1 MTEFQLGLLLIGA
14 LVVAA
19 VIVYNKMQERTAQR
33 RAERVFGSQ
42 HDDVLLDEKMQRRE
56 PTLEPAVRKSERELS
71 SASEDLPDQRL
82 DYLIEVHCGHPVP
95 AAVFLEGWAP
105 LEQRFGRRVLAACA
119 ENGAGWRRLAHGDR
133 AAYATYLAALQLVSR
148 VGVISEAELIE
159 FRSDVET
166 MAAKLGATTA
176 APEMKQAMEAAR
188 DMDRFC
194 ADTDIQVVFHLMA
207 PTGSAFPLAR
217 VQAAASAAGLAPDPD
232 GRHALRDAEGRVL
245 YSLAMQGDTPDA
257 IRALTIAL
265 DVPRIAEVRRTY
277 DSMVRCARQLAVSLG
292 GSLVDDNGNGLDE
305 RALAAI
311 GAELDTVRR
320 SLEAR
325 GVAPGGPLALRLF
338 A

>member
-14 LVVAA
+14 LLVAA
-19 VIVYNKMQERTAQR
+19 VIVYNKIQERTVQR
-33 RAERVFGSQ
+33 RAERAFGSQ
-42 HDDVLLDEKMQRRE
+42 HDDVLLDERTQRRE
-56 PTLEPAVRKSERELS
+56 PTLEPAVRKSDRDLG
-71 SASEDLPDQRL
+71 SASEALPDRRL
-82 DYLIEVHCGHPVP
+82 DYLITLRCGQAVP

-105 LEQRFGRRVLAACA
+105 LEQRFGRRVMAACA
-119 ENGAGWRRLAHGDR
+119 EDGTGWKRVAQGDR

-148 VGVISEAELIE
+148 VGVVSEAELIE
-159 FRSDVET
+159 FRSEVET

-188 DMDRFC
+188 EMDQFC
-194 ADTDIQVVFHLMA
+194 ADTDIQIVFHLIA
-207 PTGSAFPLAR
+207 PAGGVFPLSQ
-217 VQAAASAAGLAPDPD
+217 VQAAASSAGMAPGPD
-232 GRHALRDAEGRVL
+232 GRHALRDVDGRVL
-245 YSLAMQGDTPDA
+245 YSLAMQGDAAEA
-257 IRALTIAL
+257 IRGLTIAL
-265 DVPRIAEVRRTY
+265 DVPRIAEVGRTY
-277 DSMVRCARQLAVSLG
+277 ESMVRCARQLAVTLG

-320 SLEAR
+320 SLEAH

>member
-19 VIVYNKMQERTAQR
+19 VIVYNKMQERTARR
-33 RAERVFGSQ
+33 RAERAFGSQ

-56 PTLEPAVRKSERELS
+56 PTLEPAVRKTDRDLG
-71 SASEDLPDQRL
+71 SATEALPDRRL
-82 DYLIEVHCGHPVP
+82 DYLIELHCGQPVP
-95 AAVFLEGWAP
+95 AAVFLEEWAP
-105 LEQRFGRRVLAACA
+105 LEQRFGRRVMVARA
-119 ENGAGWRRLAHGDR
+119 EDGAGWKRVAHGDR
-133 AAYATYLAALQLVSR
+133 TACTTFLAALQLVSR
-148 VGVISEAELIE
+148 AGVISEAELIE
-159 FRSDVET
+159 FRSEVET

-188 DMDRFC
+188 EMDQFC
-194 ADTDIQVVFHLMA
+194 ADTDIQIVFHLVA
-207 PTGSAFPLAR
+207 PPGGAFLLSQ
-217 VQAAASAAGLAPDPD
+217 VQAAASSTGMAPGPD

-245 YSLAMQGDTPDA
+245 YALAMEGDAPDA
-257 IRALTIAL
+257 IRGLTIAL
-265 DVPRIAEVRRTY
+265 DVPRITEVRRTY
-277 DSMVRCARQLAVSLG
+277 ESMVRCARQLADSLG

-305 RALAAI
+305 RALVAI
-311 GAELDTVRR
+311 GTELDTVRK

>member
-19 VIVYNKMQERTAQR
+19 VIVYNKMQERAAQR
-33 RAERVFGSQ
+33 RAERAFGSQ
-42 HDDVLLDEKMQRRE
+42 HDDVLLDERTQRRE
-56 PTLEPAVRKSERELS
+56 PTLEPAVRKSERDLGPAAE
-71 SASEDLPDQRL
+71 ALPDRRL
-82 DYLIEVHCGHPVP
+82 DYLIELRCARPVP

-105 LEQRFGRRVLAACA
+105 LEQRFGRRAMTAC
-119 ENGAGWRRLAHGDR
+119 EDDGTRWKRVVHGDR
-133 AAYATYLAALQLVSR
+133 ASYATYLAALQLVSR
-148 VGVISEAELIE
+148 IGVVSEAELIE
-159 FRSDVET
+159 FRSEVET
-166 MAAKLGATTA
+166 MAAKLGATTS

-188 DMDRFC
+188 EMDQFC
-194 ADTDIQVVFHLMA
+194 ADTDIQIVFHLTA
-207 PTGSAFPLAR
+207 PAGSAFPLSQ
-217 VQAAASAAGLAPDPD
+217 VEAAVSSAGMASGPD
-232 GRHALRDAEGRVL
+232 GRHALRDADGRVL
-245 YSLAMQGDTPDA
+245 YSLAMQSDAPDA
-257 IRALTIAL
+257 IRGLTIAL